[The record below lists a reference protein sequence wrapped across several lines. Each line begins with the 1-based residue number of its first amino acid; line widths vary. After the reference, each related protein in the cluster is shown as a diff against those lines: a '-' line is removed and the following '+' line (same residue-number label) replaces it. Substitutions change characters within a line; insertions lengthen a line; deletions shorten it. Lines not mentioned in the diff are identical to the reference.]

1 MEPRAKD
8 DLNRQFARGVL
19 LLGGALTA
27 LFALEYV
34 VEVVRLKPTFEQ
46 MSWQGHNNAKLVDS
60 LSPIARAYNNILA
73 MLIATV
79 GLAIPLTANIHT
91 PKLIDLFLKDRIN
104 RIVLTLMALGAANVL
119 WVLYLIGPE
128 FAPMWAF
135 RTAVY
140 GSFVGWVVLI
150 PYFFYVVRFV
160 DPSTIITRLKQ
171 DAVSLMQAARREKI
185 DHDEAQAEIQER
197 LFQIGTIVIK
207 SIDRADRSVAR
218 EGVWALKKVLDAY
231 REHKAHMSERWFYV
245 DKGDFPG
252 MSHHAIEMIN
262 RKHTWMEM
270 QVLYQLLLCYEHA
283 LTKAPDTVSAISNVT
298 RIIATRAA
306 DRGDGPVVSL
316 SIRYFNTFLRVAL
329 NRREVR
335 AAFDIF
341 YQYRQLAGELCD
353 NPKFVKR
360 IGDFFVTYAEVA
372 EQAGVEF
379 VSNLAGFDL
388 VHVVEQAYL
397 AKNPAADEVLED
409 LLRLPTGPTPAL
421 MQARLRAWLIA
432 AGFFSENDLQPQ
444 LERVRAALSSVPPM
458 AVKLAADHLASIGKR
473 AFWEITDRAIN
484 IEWTPASRR
493 EHIERFART
502 FAAAAE

>member
-1 MEPRAKD
+1 
-8 DLNRQFARGVL
+8 
-19 LLGGALTA
+19 
-27 LFALEYV
+27 
-34 VEVVRLKPTFEQ
+34 
-46 MSWQGHNNAKLVDS
+46 
-60 LSPIARAYNNILA
+60 
-73 MLIATV
+73 
-79 GLAIPLTANIHT
+79 
-91 PKLIDLFLKDRIN
+91 
-104 RIVLTLMALGAANVL
+104 
-119 WVLYLIGPE
+119 
-128 FAPMWAF
+128 
-135 RTAVY
+135 
-140 GSFVGWVVLI
+140 
-150 PYFFYVVRFV
+150 
-160 DPSTIITRLKQ
+160 
-171 DAVSLMQAARREKI
+171 
-185 DHDEAQAEIQER
+185 
-197 LFQIGTIVIK
+197 
-207 SIDRADRSVAR
+207 
-218 EGVWALKKVLDAY
+218 
-231 REHKAHMSERWFYV
+231 
-245 DKGDFPG
+245 
-252 MSHHAIEMIN
+252 MIN

-444 LERVRAALSSVPPM
+444 LERVRAALSNVPPM